1 MASSHYPLNTSR
13 TRRWPPPKR
22 DHVDNQ
28 HDSPLTQVELWNMG
42 EDHSVPK
49 PREWLMGR
57 TYCRGYVSGIAAAG
71 GTGKTALRILQAL
84 AVATGRELTGERLYG
99 RFRVLYVALEDD
111 RDEIRRRVWAAT
123 KHHEIPRDD
132 LLDCFYLA
140 TPMGMKI
147 GELSPDNPRE
157 VMPGE
162 LERWLRHVIA
172 EKRIDLVVI
181 DPFVKI
187 HTVDEN
193 DNGLVDQVLVILAR
207 LAINSNCAIDLLH
220 HQPKGLGRPGDANR
234 ARGASALRDGIR
246 VLDTLTPMDEKE
258 GPKLGLSESETRR
271 LMRIDS
277 AKTNLMPP
285 PQNARWYRFV
295 DVALRN
301 RTPQYPDGDRI
312 QTCEVWA
319 PPGVNASGITAEAIE
334 RIFDQLQAG
343 PTPGRHYTRA
353 GNAKEERQAWRMMK
367 VYWPT
372 LTKPQAEGL
381 LKNWLK
387 DGCLSETEYHD
398 PKTRHKAKGLTVLR
412 RP

>member
-28 HDSPLTQVELWNMG
+28 HDSPLPQVELWNMG

-271 LMRIDS
+271 LMRVDT
-277 AKTNLMPP
+277 AKTNLVAPM
-285 PQNARWYRFV
+285 QDAKWFRFV
-295 DVALRN
+295 DVRLGN
-301 RTPQYPDGDRI
+301 LTPQYP
-312 QTCEVWA
+312 
-319 PPGVNASGITAEAIE
+319 
-334 RIFDQLQAG
+334 
-343 PTPGRHYTRA
+343 
-353 GNAKEERQAWRMMK
+353 
-367 VYWPT
+367 
-372 LTKPQAEGL
+372 
-381 LKNWLK
+381 
-387 DGCLSETEYHD
+387 
-398 PKTRHKAKGLTVLR
+398 
-412 RP
+412 